1 MAFATK
7 LDWFGLASDSLK
19 VTKCSDGKSAQTVE
33 AQGADGSVVACE
45 VFGETLAPSCD
56 YTVAGAV
63 TWAAGAHALGKL
75 TATADGGKV
84 ALTNITIN
92 TSAGAAPT
100 ITASGESVAD
110 EAAQGCEYDIPA
122 LSLPVTHHAQILW
135 DAFTLTG
142 DGCHLTAANYTAECS
157 ISKATVN
164 GECVAHDVTAGKL
177 TCAITLVQVG
187 STAPTIT
194 PGDGWKMTA
203 PLAYDNPDANYKT
216 WSATLTKYLAKATD

>member
-7 LDWFGLASDSLK
+7 IDWFGFANDSLK
-19 VTKCSDGKSAQTVE
+19 VTKCSDGKAAQTVE
-33 AQGADGSVVACE
+33 AQGADGSVVASE

-56 YTVAGAV
+56 YTVAGTV
-63 TWAAGAHALGKL
+63 TWAEDAHALGKL
-75 TATADGGKV
+75 TTTADGGKV
-84 ALTNITIN
+84 ALTNISIN

-110 EAAQGCEYDIPA
+110 EATQGCKYEIPE
-122 LSLPVTHHAQILW
+122 LSLPSTHHAQILW
-135 DAFTLTG
+135 DAFSLTG

-187 STAPTIT
+187 SEAPTIA
-194 PGDGWKMTA
+194 PGNGWKITT
-203 PLAYDNPDANYKT
+203 PLTYDNPDANYKT